1 MMANASSGQATPSRD
16 RGVQLATLHVGWAI
30 IEYHRLLFEIQIEM
44 ASPNATLESFILES
58 VVRGHHIYN
67 RVWTT
72 VLGERLQKKTT
83 IMTQGQL
90 QFESVALW

>member
-1 MMANASSGQATPSRD
+1 MPA
-16 RGVQLATLHVGWAI
+16 VGKPHPHAI
-30 IEYHRLLFEIQIEM
+30 EGCSLRHCMWGGLLIEYHRLLFEIQIEM
-44 ASPNATLESFILES
+44 ASPNATPESFILES
-58 VVRGHHIYN
+58 VVRGHHIYK

-72 VLGERLQKKTT
+72 LLGERLQRKTT